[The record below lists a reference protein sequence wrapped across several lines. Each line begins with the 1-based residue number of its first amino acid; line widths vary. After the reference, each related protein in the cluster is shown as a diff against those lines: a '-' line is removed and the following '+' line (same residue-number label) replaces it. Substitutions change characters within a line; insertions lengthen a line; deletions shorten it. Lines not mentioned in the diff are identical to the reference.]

1 MNSVT
6 NSQVTART
14 NSFVI
19 LYVLF
24 SLGHMCKL
32 LSSSEVTVY
41 ATCGHTMQLL
51 IGSLLISVVLLVV
64 NNIFHRVTSAEVL

>member
-1 MNSVT
+1 MQIV
-6 NSQVTART
+6 
-14 NSFVI
+14 VI
-19 LYVLF
+19 LRR
-24 SLGHMCKL
+24 K
-32 LSSSEVTVY
+32 VTVY